1 MILLLVHLKV
11 EVKLEAH
18 LTKKEVIQAHL
29 TKKELKPE
37 AHLT

>member
-1 MILLLVHLKV
+1 MILLLVHLKA